1 MFELLDCILTKDY
14 VTDNKILKEGTW
26 RNFKKA
32 TTNADLYLFG
42 TGKACRVFVK
52 KWKNKVNIKGVFDNS
67 PAKWGNSFEDYKVLN
82 PKEIESLQKENI
94 VILITTTSYME
105 EIATQ
110 LEELDFYN
118 YFGLAVLESRNIIL
132 RIVAGII
139 NFVLWK
145 LLPVKKNRIL
155 ITNGFKKYNDHPKAI
170 VDKLIEEN
178 VDCEILWMYPD
189 QDSKY
194 PKEVTL
200 LKSDVISKIIAH
212 STSKVWIDVF
222 KKELWIRKKKSQKYI
237 NTWHGC
243 VSLKKLDLDIHNVPQ
258 KFVERTIHDSKLIDI
273 RISNSKFC
281 TEMYRSAMK
290 YEGKVLECGS
300 PRLDQCFSNKS
311 FSKVRDALHISNTAK
326 IVLYAPTYRATTKSG
341 LQGKNNLVIEL
352 EKLRKCF
359 KERFGE
365 EVYILVKLHPHA
377 KETSIIENDF
387 VKNVTKWEDV
397 YELLV
402 EADVLISDYS
412 SLSFEMGFL
421 DKPVFLFADDFEQY
435 KESRGVYMELD
446 ELPYPHAFTQEE
458 LEENIKNF
466 NPVNYKEQLRKFNE
480 ETLQV
485 TENGTATKQVVELIK
500 QYIGE

>member
-1 MFELLDCILTKDY
+1 
-14 VTDNKILKEGTW
+14 
-26 RNFKKA
+26 
-32 TTNADLYLFG
+32 
-42 TGKACRVFVK
+42 
-52 KWKNKVNIKGVFDNS
+52 
-67 PAKWGNSFEDYKVLN
+67 
-82 PKEIESLQKENI
+82 
-94 VILITTTSYME
+94 
-105 EIATQ
+105 
-110 LEELDFYN
+110 
-118 YFGLAVLESRNIIL
+118 
-132 RIVAGII
+132 
-139 NFVLWK
+139 
-145 LLPVKKNRIL
+145 
-155 ITNGFKKYNDHPKAI
+155 
-170 VDKLIEEN
+170 
-178 VDCEILWMYPD
+178 
-189 QDSKY
+189 
-194 PKEVTL
+194 
-200 LKSDVISKIIAH
+200 
-212 STSKVWIDVF
+212 
-222 KKELWIRKKKSQKYI
+222 
-237 NTWHGC
+237 
-243 VSLKKLDLDIHNVPQ
+243 
-258 KFVERTIHDSKLIDI
+258 
-273 RISNSKFC
+273 
-281 TEMYRSAMK
+281 
-290 YEGKVLECGS
+290 
-300 PRLDQCFSNKS
+300 
-311 FSKVRDALHISNTAK
+311 
-326 IVLYAPTYRATTKSG
+326 VLYAPTYRATTKSG